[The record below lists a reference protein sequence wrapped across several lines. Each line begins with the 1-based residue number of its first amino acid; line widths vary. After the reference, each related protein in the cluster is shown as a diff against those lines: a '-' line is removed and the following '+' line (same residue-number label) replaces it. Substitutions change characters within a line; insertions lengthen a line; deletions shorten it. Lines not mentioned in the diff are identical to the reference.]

1 MIKTAN
7 NPATVKI
14 WSLNMYNNLAVCRN
28 QDLTKQWRK
37 NRQDRT
43 VIGPNSPDDLGFCYR
58 STTWAPLM
66 MLDKDQ
72 ITELWKHS
80 NLASNGRRIIQFHS
94 VSKILDGLD
103 ENSTKKLENLEN
115 EKRANLEVLKNPEK
129 IANIPRKSRRPC
141 LDRFLIVVWWSGVG
155 HHDDETAAVSG
166 LLETDPWSV
175 DLHKRLISLYP

>member
-1 MIKTAN
+1 
-7 NPATVKI
+7 
-14 WSLNMYNNLAVCRN
+14 
-28 QDLTKQWRK
+28 
-37 NRQDRT
+37 
-43 VIGPNSPDDLGFCYR
+43 
-58 STTWAPLM
+58 M

-141 LDRFLIVVWWSGVG
+141 LDRSLMVV
-155 HHDDETAAVSG
+155 
-166 LLETDPWSV
+166 
-175 DLHKRLISLYP
+175 